1 MTDFPSHALS
11 IVFDSGEPKTG
22 NYGLGIKNGQKYLFD
37 ITRGCAKVQCRFILI
52 YKQAMSI
59 NTETTIKF
67 SDLEE
72 VVIINPGSCNAY
84 VDSAFHKGWDRD
96 LTEVECDLVTE
107 FYQQELYE
115 LALSRL

>member
-1 MTDFPSHALS
+1 MAF
-11 IVFDSGEPKTG
+11 GQPKSG

-37 ITRGCAKVQCRFILI
+37 ITRGCAKVQCRFTLI

-115 LALSRL
+115 LALSRF

>member
-1 MTDFPSHALS
+1 
-11 IVFDSGEPKTG
+11 
-22 NYGLGIKNGQKYLFD
+22 
-37 ITRGCAKVQCRFILI
+37 
-52 YKQAMSI
+52 MSI

-72 VVIINPGSCNAY
+72 VIIINSGTANAY

-96 LTEVECDLVTE
+96 LTEVECDHVTE

-115 LALSRL
+115 LALSRW

>member
-1 MTDFPSHALS
+1 M
-11 IVFDSGEPKTG
+11 
-22 NYGLGIKNGQKYLFD
+22 
-37 ITRGCAKVQCRFILI
+37 RGCAKVHCRVVLI
-52 YKQAMSI
+52 YKHNMSI
-59 NTETTIKF
+59 NIKF

-72 VVIINPGSCNAY
+72 VIFINPATCNAY

-115 LALSRL
+115 LALSRF

>member
-1 MTDFPSHALS
+1 M
-11 IVFDSGEPKTG
+11 FDR
-22 NYGLGIKNGQKYLFD
+22 Q
-37 ITRGCAKVQCRFILI
+37 RGCATLQCRVVLI
-52 YKQAMSI
+52 YKQTMNS
-59 NTETTIKF
+59 NTSATIKF

-72 VVIINPGSCNAY
+72 VIIINPGSCNAY

-115 LALSRL
+115 LALSRW